1 MVDEAD
7 NLVLRLL
14 REMRATQQEMKTVQD
29 EHTKR
34 FDRLDRSLDDARE
47 SVTTALGLSAMAN
60 VRHEGVAREIETLI
74 RSSRRIDDLETRVT
88 RLEQRP

>member
-14 REMRATQQEMKTVQD
+14 REMRMVLD

-34 FDRLDRSLDDARE
+34 FDRMDARFDRVERSMDDVRE
-47 SVTTALGLSAMAN
+47 SVTTALGLSTMAN